1 MVWSGRHGRL
11 KMETVARAGRLAG
24 VLIAIGLGAGLAAQ
38 RAPGGAP
45 ATQASCE
52 AALATST
59 GERLPAGCKW
69 LQTWSIPAVN
79 ITPNVTQAY
88 FPSVAAQT
96 FGAAPGNIV
105 IPGVA
110 LSSAL
115 EPPTDTT
122 NTAARF
128 SNTTIRQVARVSAG
142 GSQIR
147 LRLSNIATPDELTI
161 DDLHVARWNK
171 SACPAPL
178 VPVAPATTSRGPACS
193 NIVAGTDVAVTVGG
207 QRTIKIVAGG
217 EVYTDPVALSVPPL
231 GEVAVS
237 MYFKNLTPPVTSH
250 VFGATSAYRVV
261 GLPGSNANFT
271 SAEVFDAATI
281 GGKAAL
287 AVGGNRVVIAG
298 LDVVAPASTRGIVA
312 AGDSITDGANSTPET
327 NSRWSDVLAERIVLA
342 HRTPSVPAP
351 AVSHAGIGGNRVI
364 TNAAAQFGTN
374 LVERFDRD
382 VLSRSGIT
390 DVIVLEGINDI
401 GQSPTFTETA
411 ENLIAAF
418 RGLVQRAH
426 AAGIKIYFG
435 TIPPIRTDAATAAG
449 TYTGAFSQSQALF
462 ETREPRRQAVN
473 QWILSSR
480 EHDGVVD
487 FNAALSA
494 PGLLNQLYAPFS
506 LNLMTGGND
515 QLHPNSNG
523 YRAMAEAIDLSWFLG
538 R

>member
-1 MVWSGRHGRL
+1 MFGYRRRGSRESEMGRRDGRL
-11 KMETVARAGRLAG
+11 ISLLLAVG
-24 VLIAIGLGAGLAAQ
+24 VGVGVAAQ
-38 RAPGGAP
+38 RRAGP
-45 ATQASCE
+45 ATTTQAACE
-52 AALATST
+52 AALAVS
-59 GERLPAGCKW
+59 GGNRLPAGCKW

-96 FGAAPGNIV
+96 FGTAPGNIV

-110 LSSAL
+110 LSPAID
-115 EPPTDTT
+115 PPAEAT

-128 SNTTIRQVARVSAG
+128 VNTTIRQVVRLSAG

-171 SACPAPL
+171 DACPAPL
-178 VPVAPATTSRGPACS
+178 APVAPATTARGPACS
-193 NIVAGTDVAVTVGG
+193 NTVAGTDRAVTVGG
-207 QRTIKIVAGG
+207 ARTIRIPAGG
-217 EVYTDPVALSVPPL
+217 EVYTDPVALSVPSL

-237 MYFKNLTPPVTSH
+237 MYFRNLTPPVTSH

-261 GLPGSNANFT
+261 GLAGTDANFT
-271 SAEVFDAATI
+271 AAEVFDRATI
-281 GGKAAL
+281 AGKAAL
-287 AVGGNRVVIAG
+287 AVGGNRLVVTG
-298 LDVVAPASTRGIVA
+298 LDVVAPAATRGIVA

-327 NSRWSDVLAERIVLA
+327 NSRWSDFLAERMVLA
-342 HRTPSVPAP
+342 SQNPGALPP

-374 LVERFDRD
+374 LIDRFDRD

-426 AAGIKIYFG
+426 GAGVKIYFG
-435 TIPPIRTDAATAAG
+435 TIPPFRTDEATAAG

-473 QWILSSR
+473 QWILTSR
-480 EHDGVVD
+480 EHDGAID

-494 PGLLNQLYAPFS
+494 PGLLNQLHAPFS

-523 YRAMAEAIDLSWFLG
+523 YRAMAAAIDISWFLG
-538 R
+538 K